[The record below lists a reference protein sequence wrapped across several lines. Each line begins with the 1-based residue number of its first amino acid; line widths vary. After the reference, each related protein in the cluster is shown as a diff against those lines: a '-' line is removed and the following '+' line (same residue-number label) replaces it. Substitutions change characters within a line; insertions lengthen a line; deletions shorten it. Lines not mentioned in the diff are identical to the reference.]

1 MMKFS
6 YEEIPI
12 YQHNS
17 NQFTTE
23 YSVVALP
30 LSSACLTPGVDDYH
44 MDIFF
49 FFVLFCGLWVKA
61 FTQLTRSDNLL
72 VPSSNTCL

>member
-1 MMKFS
+1 MSTGVLTWFQRSPYNRIMPRRAMMKFS
-6 YEEIPI
+6 YGEIPI

-49 FFVLFCGLWVKA
+49 FFVLFCGL
-61 FTQLTRSDNLL
+61 
-72 VPSSNTCL
+72 